1 MTWCLVKN
9 RDFTLTGMDET
20 KTYLTFSV
28 DLKGNWFLFNGST
41 EIWAK
46 ETNAVIQYNFVRNRF
61 QEVTKKETKQ
71 KKEGT

>member
-1 MTWCLVKN
+1 
-9 RDFTLTGMDET
+9 
-20 KTYLTFSV
+20 
-28 DLKGNWFLFNGST
+28 LFNGST